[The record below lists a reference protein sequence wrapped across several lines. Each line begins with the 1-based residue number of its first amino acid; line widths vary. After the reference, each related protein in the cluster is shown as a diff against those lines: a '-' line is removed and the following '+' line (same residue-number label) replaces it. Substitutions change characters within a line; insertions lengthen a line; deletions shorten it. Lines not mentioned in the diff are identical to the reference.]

1 MKEPAGA
8 FNKEKAL
15 IVGAFSRHC
24 ETSAATVVS
33 CAETV
38 AWDGQLG
45 CSGVTRGVTWLILRS
60 SQHTQIFLDTHKYFY
75 GPDTHTQWKLQ
86 PWAVWRVCLAACNP
100 SLHAIFNKMLDLGF
114 KQNGHGRC
122 VHDKGLL
129 QQFISGYYPRLNTI
143 NHLGFKQRFAKISQ
157 SRKRT
162 LLGPYSGWKHI
173 LAHLKLY

>member
-1 MKEPAGA
+1 MRWPVRLQRC
-8 FNKEKAL
+8 N
-15 IVGAFSRHC
+15 
-24 ETSAATVVS
+24 
-33 CAETV
+33 
-38 AWDGQLG
+38 QG
-45 CSGVTRGVTWLILRS
+45 CHMADIAVQSTHTNIFR
-60 SQHTQIFLDTHKYFY
+60 HTQIFLWTRHTHNESCSPELC
-75 GPDTHTQWKLQ
+75 GGS
-86 PWAVWRVCLAACNP
+86 CLAACNP
-100 SLHAIFNKMLDLGF
+100 SLHAIFNKMLELGF

-162 LLGPYSGWKHI
+162 LLGPSSGWKHI